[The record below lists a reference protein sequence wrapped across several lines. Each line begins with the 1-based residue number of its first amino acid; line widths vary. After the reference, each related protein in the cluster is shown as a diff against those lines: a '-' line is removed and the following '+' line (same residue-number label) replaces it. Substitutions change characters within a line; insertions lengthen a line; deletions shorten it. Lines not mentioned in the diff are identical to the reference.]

1 METVKLFPPVELAWP
16 VHFYM
21 CGHGLIE
28 LMMSISLAGIMFTG
42 TSYIYAAHEVQNT
55 RAEQYYLVQ
64 QEAQNILTIMQRELG
79 RAGYKSNIAV
89 TNAFIYSNDEI
100 YILNASKDCIVY
112 RYDRNE
118 DGIFDNENFV
128 FRLHLGG
135 IQQRKGSEI
144 SCDGGLGW
152 EMISDTAS
160 TDITE
165 LQFTV
170 SQQLYSLPYRI
181 KGVVNIAISIR
192 HRQFSDVELHFFRNS
207 SARAFL

>member
-1 METVKLFPPVELAWP
+1 MATVKPFQSVQLVWP
-16 VHFYM
+16 SRFYM

-28 LMMSISLAGIMFTG
+28 LMMSISLAGIIFTG
-42 TSYIYAAHEVQNT
+42 SSYIYAAHEVQNI

-64 QEAQNILTIMQRELG
+64 QEAQNMLTIMQRELG
-79 RAGYKSNIAV
+79 RAGYKSHIAA
-89 TNAFIYSNDEI
+89 TNAFIYSDDEI

-118 DGIFDNENFV
+118 DGVFNNENFG
-128 FRLHLGG
+128 FRLYLGG
-135 IQQRKGSEI
+135 LQQRKGSAV

-165 LQFTV
+165 LQFSV
-170 SQQLYSLPYRI
+170 LQQRYSLPYRI
-181 KGVVNIAISIR
+181 KGVVNIVLSIR
-192 HRQFSDVELHFFRNS
+192 HRQFADIELHFFRNS